1 MTTRK
6 TFAWVLV
13 ILVSLL
19 LCIKTGL
26 HQSWAAPQKAGPSAK
41 PETVT
46 LPDDLTYETID
57 DLLVRLDDGQ
67 VRRLV
72 LDLLQAEVDRR
83 EAERQRVAKSAVSF
97 EEKVA
102 RFGLRLRF
110 MLSGFHALPRDLALV
125 FQRLTE
131 GQGIGRFLYLLLWL
145 SAIVAI
151 GWLVEW
157 FVRRKTADTYHRF
170 SNAEQLSGKAKVGHI
185 VGRTVLDLA
194 YLGVFII
201 ATAVPVL
208 LLYLES
214 GPCQLLAVTFLSTV
228 VMIRV
233 IYISAVLV
241 FSPKTPALRF
251 SALDDASSGFF
262 FGWIIAIG
270 VLWIVSMKISMMF
283 QSLGGSEEGLL
294 LMSSMLSLVV
304 AFMLVTMAW
313 TNRKRMLEALST
325 GGGED
330 QRESS
335 FFSSKYAPT
344 LNLFFIIYVFFVWV
358 FSQITKLSTGEL
370 TRGKALIFFMVIPF
384 YVILD
389 LLAGRVLKMTP
400 TKKLAL
406 EKKDGEGGEIPEEQA
421 EVETGTG
428 NYLIAARKV
437 VRVVLAVFAISLI
450 FWLWGFE
457 MPFEG
462 AVIKAFFNI
471 FVIIMLAYLVWTY
484 IKSAIERKLGPPEE
498 PVGEAASDDP
508 GRGGTRDRSYTL
520 LPLIQKTIGV
530 VLLVTVVLI
539 VLSSLG
545 VEIGPLLASAG
556 IFGLAIGLGSQT
568 LVRDVVAGI
577 FFIIDDAFRVGDYVT
592 IGSEEG
598 SVVKTSLRA
607 LTLRHYK
614 GQIQVITYGD
624 IKSVTNWTRGPMLIK
639 FSLPLPAETNP
650 QKVKKIIKK
659 VNQEMMDDEKF
670 GPNFVEELKSQGVKG
685 IEDGVMTI
693 RVKFRAK
700 PGTQFELKREAY
712 RRIHAALTEAGIKF
726 ASRGVTVNIPQSE
739 TAQGETAAPG
749 QATTT
754 PAPHPTEMAPS
765 AGAAAATILT
775 DTKKKKRK

>member
-1 MTTRK
+1 LK
-6 TFAWVLV
+6 ESLVLP
-13 ILVSLL
+13 
-19 LCIKTGL
+19 KN
-26 HQSWAAPQKAGPSAK
+26 PS
-41 PETVT
+41 
-46 LPDDLTYETID
+46 
-57 DLLVRLDDGQ
+57 
-67 VRRLV
+67 VRRHRTTLG
-72 LDLLQAEVDRR
+72 
-83 EAERQRVAKSAVSF
+83 EA
-97 EEKVA
+97 
-102 RFGLRLRF
+102 
-110 MLSGFHALPRDLALV
+110 
-125 FQRLTE
+125 
-131 GQGIGRFLYLLLWL
+131 
-145 SAIVAI
+145 
-151 GWLVEW
+151 
-157 FVRRKTADTYHRF
+157 
-170 SNAEQLSGKAKVGHI
+170 
-185 VGRTVLDLA
+185 
-194 YLGVFII
+194 
-201 ATAVPVL
+201 
-208 LLYLES
+208 
-214 GPCQLLAVTFLSTV
+214 
-228 VMIRV
+228 
-233 IYISAVLV
+233 
-241 FSPKTPALRF
+241 
-251 SALDDASSGFF
+251 
-262 FGWIIAIG
+262 
-270 VLWIVSMKISMMF
+270 
-283 QSLGGSEEGLL
+283 
-294 LMSSMLSLVV
+294 
-304 AFMLVTMAW
+304 
-313 TNRKRMLEALST
+313 
-325 GGGED
+325 
-330 QRESS
+330 
-335 FFSSKYAPT
+335 
-344 LNLFFIIYVFFVWV
+344 
-358 FSQITKLSTGEL
+358 
-370 TRGKALIFFMVIPF
+370 
-384 YVILD
+384 
-389 LLAGRVLKMTP
+389 
-400 TKKLAL
+400 AL

-508 GRGGTRDRSYTL
+508 GRGGTREASDDPGRGGTRDRSYTL

-530 VLLVTVVLI
+530 VLFVTVVLI